1 MFKLELKRIFSK
13 KINLLVIGAV
23 MLLAIVFSGFAV
35 SSTRYVD
42 ESGNVSESISSA
54 RKLDAS
60 KNQWRGTLTE
70 ATLVKVIQ
78 QNKDVF
84 SSIPRMRST
93 PGTERCC
100 SRWTTSETL

>member
-23 MLLAIVFSGFAV
+23 LLLAIVFSGFAV

-54 RKLDAS
+54 RKPAKIS
-60 KNQWRGTLTE
+60 GGAR
-70 ATLVKVIQ
+70 
-78 QNKDVF
+78 
-84 SSIPRMRST
+84 
-93 PGTERCC
+93 
-100 SRWTTSETL
+100 

>member
-23 MLLAIVFSGFAV
+23 LLLAIVFSGFAV

-84 SSIPRMRST
+84 QQYSEDEINARY
-93 PGTERCC
+93 GT
-100 SRWTTSETL
+100 LM

>member
-23 MLLAIVFSGFAV
+23 LLLAIVFSGFAV

-60 KNQWRGTLTE
+60 KNQWRGTLT
-70 ATLVKVIQ
+70 
-78 QNKDVF
+78 
-84 SSIPRMRST
+84 
-93 PGTERCC
+93 
-100 SRWTTSETL
+100 